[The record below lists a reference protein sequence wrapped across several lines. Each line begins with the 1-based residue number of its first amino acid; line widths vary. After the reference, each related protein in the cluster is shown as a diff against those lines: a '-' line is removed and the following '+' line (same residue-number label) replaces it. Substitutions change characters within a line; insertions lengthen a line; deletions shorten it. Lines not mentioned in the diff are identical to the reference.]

1 VIPLHLF
8 RSRAFALANAV
19 ALLHYAALFGSLFL
33 ATHLLQAGLG
43 AGPLDA
49 GLRLLPMAVMPM
61 LLAPVGGGV
70 ADRWGTRVP
79 MAAGVALVAAGAA
92 WLAAVAAPGAA
103 YAALAP
109 SLVLMG
115 AGSGLFFA
123 PVTAAVLGAAAPHE
137 QGRAAGVATAV
148 REAGAVLGVA
158 LLGAVLAGHGDLDS
172 ATGVVAGA
180 VAALRVAAVVAGAGV
195 LVALALPA
203 RPPTSTGDRTMSTP
217 LVRPAGPGDH
227 AAIRTLLEL
236 AYSPYAAELDP
247 AVWCAYRAD
256 LLDLDRHA
264 RHGTLLVAVV
274 DGTIVGSA
282 AFYPDATDQD
292 LGWPAGWA
300 SGRALAVHP
309 CHRGHGVALLRELEQ
324 RTRESGAAVFAFHT
338 SRFMTTARA
347 IYERMGYERAPG
359 FDREVGAHYGAPAGA
374 RPWLALAYL
383 KVVREPHRAERA
395 A

>member
-1 VIPLHLF
+1 
-8 RSRAFALANAV
+8 
-19 ALLHYAALFGSLFL
+19 
-33 ATHLLQAGLG
+33 
-43 AGPLDA
+43 
-49 GLRLLPMAVMPM
+49 MPM
-61 LLAPVGGGV
+61 LLAPVGGAA

-79 MAAGVALVAAGAA
+79 MAAGVALVAAGASE
-92 WLAAVAAPGAA
+92 LAAVATPGVA

-109 SLVLMG
+109 ALVLIG

-123 PVTAAVLGAAAPHE
+123 PFTAAVVGAAAPQQ
-137 QGRAAGVATAV
+137 QGRAAGVASTA
-148 REAGAVLGVA
+148 REVGAALGVA
-158 LLGAVLAGHGDLDS
+158 LLTTVLAGHGDLDS
-172 ATGVVAGA
+172 ATRAVTGA
-180 VAALRVAAVVAGAGV
+180 AAALRVAAVVAGAGV

-203 RPPTSTGDRTMSTP
+203 RPRIPEGDTPVNAP
-217 LVRPAGPGDH
+217 LVRPAGPADH
-227 AAIRTLLEL
+227 AAIRALLEL

-256 LLDLDRHA
+256 LLDVDRHA

-274 DGTIVGSA
+274 DGEIVGSV

-309 CHRGHGVALLRELEQ
+309 HHRGHGVAGALLRELEQ

-347 IYERMGYERAPG
+347 IYERMGYQRVPG
-359 FDREVGAHYGAPAGA
+359 FDRELNVHYGAPSGA

-383 KVVREPHRAERA
+383 KIVDESHPA
-395 A
+395 ACAA